1 MSEESV
7 GFTIMEK
14 FFALLIIIIGVVVAF
29 NVATTPGLNGIQ
41 PISFVAG
48 GLVLVVLGAVMI
60 LAKTQ

>member
-1 MSEESV
+1 
-7 GFTIMEK
+7 MEK